1 MPQSVRAAVVTDP
14 GGPLA
19 VDEIAAPDLG
29 PGDMLVAVEA
39 ATLCGTDVHFWH
51 ATASGSP
58 ETPYIPGHETAG
70 RVIEMRGERFDVTGR
85 AISTGDR
92 IIWTYPFCGSCYYC
106 SVSGQ
111 PTLCVRAKRFGRE
124 RADRYPYLLGGC
136 AQVHF
141 VPAGS
146 DVISVPEQLSPALAA
161 TAACALRTVMH
172 AFERVGRVEP
182 HETVLVQ
189 GCGAVGLFATA
200 VARDIDAGQV
210 LTIGDP
216 PARLAVAENLGADAV
231 CGLDHDPHQRLAW
244 VHDQTGGRG
253 ADVVLQCATA
263 AALTESLEMVR
274 PGGRL
279 ISIGGGGDATVPA
292 GAFVKTVR
300 LESIRG
306 GQANHYL
313 AAIQYLARGE
323 DQRFEALM
331 GGPYSLDQAGRAL
344 EDLAAL
350 RVVKPVITPNACT

>member
-1 MPQSVRAAVVTDP
+1 
-14 GGPLA
+14 
-19 VDEIAAPDLG
+19 
-29 PGDMLVAVEA
+29 
-39 ATLCGTDVHFWH
+39 
-51 ATASGSP
+51 
-58 ETPYIPGHETAG
+58 
-70 RVIEMRGERFDVTGR
+70 
-85 AISTGDR
+85 
-92 IIWTYPFCGSCYYC
+92 
-106 SVSGQ
+106 
-111 PTLCVRAKRFGRE
+111 
-124 RADRYPYLLGGC
+124 
-136 AQVHF
+136 
-141 VPAGS
+141 
-146 DVISVPEQLSPALAA
+146 
-161 TAACALRTVMH
+161 MH
-172 AFERVGRVEP
+172 AFERVGRVAP

-200 VARDIDAGQV
+200 VARDIGAGKV

-231 CGLDHDPHQRLAW
+231 CGLDERPHQRLNW

-292 GAFVKTVR
+292 SAFVKTVQ

-313 AAIQYLARGE
+313 AAIEYLAKGE
-323 DQRFEALM
+323 DERFSALM

-350 RVVKPVITPNACT
+350 RVVKPVITPNVCT